1 MKGYKIKC
9 PKCGK
14 SIEVSF
20 APTKSL
26 WEPTYDIDN
35 PITYTA
41 KTIQCPHCYNL
52 YASFIPKT
60 IEEFCSP
67 QPPTCF
73 HCGKH
78 LTTEDDLLVV
88 HTLTAEKPATYE
100 YAGYKDNE
108 PVYRKVKDKQPET
121 KHRYIFCSIDCYH
134 EYLRKYGFKFEGA
147 FQYTEY

>member
-1 MKGYKIKC
+1 VRGYKIKC

-14 SIEVSF
+14 NIGVSF
-20 APTKSL
+20 ATTKPL
-26 WEPTYDIDN
+26 WEPIPDIDYSM
-35 PITYTA
+35 PPTA
-41 KTIQCPHCYNL
+41 KRIQCPHCYL
-52 YASFIPKT
+52 CVDVIPKT

-67 QPPTCF
+67 QPPNCL
-73 HCGKH
+73 HCGKN
-78 LTTEDDLLVV
+78 LTTEDNLVV
-88 HTLTAEKPATYE
+88 LHTLASKKPATYE